1 MKIHILAID
10 CQNDFC
16 HPQGALSVPGAKEDS
31 ERLAAFIARNERKID
46 DIHMTLDSHN
56 EVDIAH
62 PIMWTNS
69 NGEHP
74 TPFTI
79 LTEDMVVNG
88 EWNAIIKAKGIEY
101 VRKLTQNS
109 KKPLCVWPPHCIIAK
124 TELKP
129 LLDSNGEEVRDE
141 NGNVLMYPY
150 SGHAVYEPIA
160 TAVSNW
166 AKNRHKT
173 VDYQVKGSN
182 PWTEH
187 YSAIKADVVDP
198 SDPSTAVNTEILNNM
213 TEADMIIVSGQA
225 LSHCV
230 ADTLTDVIQ
239 SFGEDQ
245 AKKFVILEDTCSNV
259 PGFESLGEEFIIRMK
274 AIGVRCEKST
284 EFLV

>member
-1 MKIHILAID
+1 MKIHMLIID
-10 CQNDFC
+10 PQNDFC
-16 HPQGALSVPGAKEDS
+16 HPQGNLSVPGADADS
-31 ERLAAFIARNERKID
+31 KRLADFIARNERKID
-46 DIHMTLDSHN
+46 DIHVTLDSHN

-74 TPFTI
+74 APFTI
-79 LTEDMVVNG
+79 LTEEAVVNG
-88 EWNAIIKAKGIEY
+88 DWKAIVPQKGIEY
-101 VRKLTQNS
+101 VKKLTANS

-129 LLDSNGEEVRDE
+129 LLDENDNVRLVNGVPLNFE
-141 NGNVLMYPY
+141 Y

-160 TAVSNW
+160 TALSNW

-173 VDYQVKGSN
+173 IDYQVKGSN

-187 YSAIKADVVDP
+187 YSAIQADVVDP
-198 SDPSTAVNTEILNNM
+198 SDPSTGLNTKILDNM
-213 TEADMIIVSGQA
+213 AEADMHIISGQA

-230 ADTLTDVIQ
+230 ADTLSDIINR
-239 SFGEDQ
+239 FGEDQ

-259 PGFESLGEEFIIRMK
+259 PGFEHLGAEFITRMK
-274 AIGVRCEKST
+274 SLGVRCENST
-284 EFLV
+284 TFLN